1 MKIMEI
7 KTTQTG
13 LISTEN
19 AKMIFA
25 ALEEFMKNEDDED

>member
-1 MKIMEI
+1 MEI

-13 LISTEN
+13 LISVAN
-19 AKMIFA
+19 ARMIFA